1 MQLNS
6 ESAQRRAIAEALLE
20 IALFVIRQT
29 SASREV
35 SLSAAATLATLSRSG
50 PCRITEIA
58 EQERISQP
66 TVTAMVMRLEQRGLV
81 ERGSDPADGRAVLV
95 SITDAG
101 RELLRRRR
109 QTQVDQLS
117 GLLDALDATEQSAV
131 VTAIGALHR
140 LANSAQVTGAPAA

>member
-1 MQLNS
+1 MFSLVGS
-6 ESAQRRAIAEALLE
+6 LECFPTPILPAQEALSSVFGDQFTEL
-20 IALFVIRQT
+20 VGG
-29 SASREV
+29 SR
-35 SLSAAATLATLSRSG
+35 LSRSG

-131 VTAIGALHR
+131 VTAIGALRR